1 MKKRKKAFTLL
12 ELIIT
17 LSITI
22 IVLGVIY
29 TFFISNTKT
38 LITTEINTDLQE
50 ESQKIQSELLKYGS
64 EATKISR
71 INESDLKE
79 DNKMFYKDILN
90 DIGKIDVNEIVFN
103 VQGDKYKFQFDEASK
118 TLYLTK
124 NSEESKV
131 LSNNVIDFKIRP
143 LDYRM
148 NSEGSFYEANG
159 LEFSLILNAKKGY
172 ADISIPLSTIVKFR
186 NR

>member
-17 LSITI
+17 LSITV
-22 IVLGVIY
+22 IVLGIIY
-29 TFFISNTKT
+29 TFFISNIKT

-50 ESQKIQSELLKYGS
+50 ESQEIQSELLKYGS
-64 EATKISR
+64 EATRISSL
-71 INESDLKE
+71 NDSDLKE
-79 DNKMFYKDILN
+79 DNKIFYKDILN
-90 DIGKIDVNEIVFN
+90 DTGKIEVNEIVFN
-103 VQGDKYKFQFDEASK
+103 VQGDKYKFQFDEDKK
-118 TLYLTK
+118 TLYLIK
-124 NSEESKV
+124 NSKESKV

-148 NSEGSFYEANG
+148 NSEGSFYETNG
-159 LEFSLILNAKKGY
+159 LEFFIILNIKKGY
-172 ADISIPLSTIVKFR
+172 SDLSIPVSTIVKFR